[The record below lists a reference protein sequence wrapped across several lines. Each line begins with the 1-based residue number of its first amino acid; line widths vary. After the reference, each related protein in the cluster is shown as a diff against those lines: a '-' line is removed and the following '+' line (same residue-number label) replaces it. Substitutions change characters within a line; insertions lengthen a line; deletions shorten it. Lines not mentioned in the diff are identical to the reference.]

1 MLLVHGRG
9 GMDVSVDLSDVVE
22 VAVRNS
28 LLRRQLAK
36 LVQENMQLVL
46 RVQVAQATIAERLE
60 RPIGNHR
67 AHGLHVFDEL
77 VHLRAWIVDLVVG
90 LSVAINLEGSALG
103 LDCVVEIFGK
113 IEFPWIEIIW
123 WIDRV
128 LCTEDY

>member
-9 GMDVSVDLSDVVE
+9 GMDMSVHLSDVVK

-46 RVQVAQATIAERLE
+46 RVQVAQTTIAERLE
-60 RPIGNHR
+60 RPVGNHR

-77 VHLRAWIVDLVVG
+77 IHLGAWIVDLVVG
-90 LSVAINLEGSALG
+90 PSIAINLEGSALG

-113 IEFPWIEIIW
+113 LEFPWVEIVG
-123 WIDRV
+123 RV
-128 LCTEDY
+128 DWVL